1 MLPLLLAGLF
11 AGAILLVLVLAVLAA
26 PDAADSSGRP
36 RPDRAEA
43 MDFARELR
51 VRDRTRRGPEPAE
64 CRRGGKAA

>member
-11 AGAILLVLVLAVLAA
+11 AGAILLVLVFAVLAA
-26 PDAADSSGRP
+26 PDAASADRP